1 MSWPR
6 EGNKVPAR
14 AILRF
19 EAGTCARH
27 RGTVLPGSEVEVA
40 IPRVKPGHYPA
51 ILSYGFRPFFLA
63 GALYAGLAILFWL
76 PLFYGHI
83 DTWSAFAPVDWHV
96 HEMLFGY
103 LAAVITGFLLTAI
116 PNWTGR
122 LPVQGLPLLA
132 LVLLWL
138 AGRLAIFFSADIGW
152 LAAAVADCAFLLA
165 VAASAATEIVAG
177 RNWRNLKV
185 LLPVTVLFA
194 ANAAFHA
201 EAHFDGVT
209 DISRR
214 LGLGAVI
221 VLIMIVGGRIVPSF
235 TRNWLVRENPGRL
248 PVPVSR
254 FDAVAIGLSAL
265 ALAAWT
271 FFPDGTA
278 TGTALIAAAALTAI
292 RLARWAGDRTW
303 RDPLVLILHVG
314 FACVPLGL
322 LLAGLATLAPT
333 LVPPAAGLH
342 ALGVGAVGT
351 MTLAVMT
358 RATLGHTGRDLKAGA
373 GTCLIYVAVLLA
385 ALARVCAAFAPGEPM
400 LLHISAGLWA
410 AAFLGFAAL
419 YGPMVLRPRIA
430 ARKPNRPAS

>member
-1 MSWPR
+1 M
-6 EGNKVPAR
+6 
-14 AILRF
+14 
-19 EAGTCARH
+19 
-27 RGTVLPGSEVEVA
+27 A

-138 AGRLAIFFSADIGW
+138 AGRFAIFFSADIGW

-185 LLPVTVLFA
+185 LLPVTVLLA

-248 PVPVSR
+248 PVPVGR

>member
-1 MSWPR
+1 M
-6 EGNKVPAR
+6 
-14 AILRF
+14 
-19 EAGTCARH
+19 
-27 RGTVLPGSEVEVA
+27 A
-40 IPRVKPGHYPA
+40 IPRVKPGRYPA

-76 PLFYGHI
+76 PLFYGDV
-83 DTWSAFAPVDWHV
+83 DTWSTFAPVDWHV

-103 LAAVITGFLLTAI
+103 LAAVVTGFLLTAI

-132 LVLLWL
+132 LALLWL
-138 AGRLAIFFSADIGW
+138 AGRFAVFFSAGIGW
-152 LAAAVADCAFLLA
+152 LAAGVVDCAFLLA

-201 EAHFDGVT
+201 EAHFEGVT
-209 DISRR
+209 DVSRR
-214 LGLGAVI
+214 LGLGAAI
-221 VLIMIVGGRIVPSF
+221 ILIMIVGGRIVPSF

-248 PVPVSR
+248 PASINR
-254 FDAVAIGLSAL
+254 FDAVSIGISVL
-265 ALAAWT
+265 ALVAWT
-271 FFPDGTA
+271 FFPGSVA
-278 TGTALIAAAALTAI
+278 TGVALIVAAVLSAA

-314 FACVPLGL
+314 FACLPIGL
-322 LLAGLATLAPT
+322 FLAGLAAFAPA
-333 LVPPAAGLH
+333 LVPSAAGLH
-342 ALGVGAVGT
+342 ALGVGAIGT

-358 RATLGHTGRDLKAGA
+358 RATLGHTGRDLKAGP

-385 ALARVCAAFAPGEPM
+385 ALVRVCAAFIPGHPV
-400 LLHISAGLWA
+400 LLDISAGLWA

-419 YGPMVLRPRIA
+419 YGPMVSRPRVA
-430 ARKPNRPAS
+430 ARHPNRPAS